1 MSDAKR
7 EKVLRVP
14 VTPEEDRAIREKAR
28 QVGLPV
34 AVFLRNVAVG
44 YEVQSVLDAGC
55 VKELA
60 RINADQGRLGGL
72 LKMWLTNDERLKRL
86 DGLDGPQIEKT
97 IRAAL
102 AQLGRT
108 QDQLFEL
115 ASLAAKM
122 PTLHDL

>member
-1 MSDAKR
+1 MSDTKR

-14 VTPEEDRAIREKAR
+14 VTPDEDRAVREKAR

-44 YEVQSVLDAGC
+44 YEVQSVLDAGY

-86 DGLDGPQIEKT
+86 DGLDRPQIEKT
-97 IRAAL
+97 IRAVL

-122 PTLHDL
+122 PKLHDL